1 MFILGKK
8 KAKESN
14 DEQRKLT
21 IAEECVKA
29 YEKQVPWPKKFID
42 GDKTNMKLYLG
53 FRFKMDIKGLK
64 EKDLKEDEIN
74 VYNQVKIYKQYLNN
88 SVYKDVLN
96 WGVAKRAKKLALKAE
111 AKKAKKA
118 ERNVPTTN
126 VVVEE
131 NPGLI
136 ERAKNAVLEKML
148 DFSIWVNDKLIDMG
162 V

>member
-1 MFILGKK
+1 MGKK
-8 KAKESN
+8 KAN
-14 DEQRKLT
+14 DEQRKLS

-29 YEKQVPWPKKFID
+29 YEKQVPWPKKFLD

-74 VYNQVKIYKQYLNN
+74 VYNQVKIYKQYINS

-118 ERNVPTTN
+118 EHNVSTTN

-136 ERAKNAVLEKML
+136 ERAKNAVLGKML